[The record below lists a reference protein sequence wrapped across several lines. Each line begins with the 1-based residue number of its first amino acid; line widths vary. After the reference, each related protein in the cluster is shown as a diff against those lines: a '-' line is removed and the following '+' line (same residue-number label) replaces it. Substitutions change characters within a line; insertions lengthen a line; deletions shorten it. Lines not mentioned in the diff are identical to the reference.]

1 MPHVVDIK
9 YQKTALFAAG
19 ALSAFGFAPVYALP
33 LFMAGLIFAFFV
45 ADGAKTL
52 KRAALVGYVFGFG
65 FFCAGFYW
73 IANALL
79 VDVYTFGWL
88 YPIVLLATGAFFG
101 LFFVPPFMV
110 WYYLKGGM
118 WPQVLGFASTFVL
131 CEYLRAFFLTGFPWN
146 MVGSMFAFSDVLLQ
160 TASLVGTYG
169 LSFLLLVITGAVYVF
184 IKKHDQKAVFAAAGV
199 LFLMAGFGSW
209 RLSVYHQSDLPFKI
223 RLVQPSIK
231 QSLKWDESA
240 LEDNLRTYVKMSKK
254 DGLNDVKAVFWGE
267 TATAF
272 SPEDGVYY
280 QKLIKEAVPEGGY
293 LMTGLVRLDEES
305 GKLYNSLA
313 VINDKGQTVAFYD
326 KNHLVPFGEYIPFRK
341 YLPAWIRPVANQI
354 ADLQKGEKF
363 KVIDV
368 VGVPPFGALICYEI
382 IFPDEVI
389 NRKNKPKFIVV
400 ASNDGWYG
408 QSFGPYQHFVAAKL
422 RAIEEGISIVRSAN
436 NGISA
441 VIDPFGGIR
450 GKMKLDAVGVKD
462 VLLPAILVVDTLYAH
477 LGGKGVQRLMF
488 LVLMLV
494 VFLNKRQINR

>member
-45 ADGAKTL
+45 TDGAKTL
-52 KRAALVGYVFGFG
+52 KRAALLGYVFGFG

-110 WYYLKGGM
+110 WHYVKSGLWGK
-118 WPQVLGFASTFVL
+118 VLGFASAFVL

-146 MVGSMFAFSDVLLQ
+146 MAGSMFAFSDVLLQ

-199 LFLMAGFGSW
+199 LFLMAGFGLW
-209 RLSVYHQSDLPFKI
+209 RLSVYNQSDLPFKI

-240 LEDNLRTYVKMSKK
+240 LEDNLRTYVKMSKEG
-254 DGLNDVKAVFWGE
+254 GLNDVKAVFWGE

-280 QKLIKEAVPEGGY
+280 QDLIKEAVPEGGY
-293 LMTGLVRLDEES
+293 LMTGLVRLDEAS
-305 GKLYNSLA
+305 GKLYNSLS
-313 VINDKGQTVAFYD
+313 VIDDKGQTVAFYD
-326 KNHLVPFGEYIPFRK
+326 KNHLVPFGEYVPFRK

-354 ADLQKGEKF
+354 ADLQRGEKF
-363 KVIDV
+363 KVIHLDE
-368 VGVPPFGALICYEI
+368 VPPFGALICYEI

-389 NRKNKPKFIVV
+389 NRKNKPQFIVV

-408 QSFGPYQHFVAAKL
+408 KSFGPYQHFVAAKL

-450 GKMKLDAVGVKD
+450 GKMKLGAVGAKD
-462 VLLPAILVVDTLYAH
+462 VLLPAILGVDTLYAH
-477 LGGKGVQRLMF
+477 FGGKGVQCLML
-488 LVLMLV
+488 LVLLLV
-494 VFLNKRQINR
+494 VIFNKRQINR